1 MRDTSRFLPTGAVG
15 LSAALLL
22 LLSACGEPAE
32 EEQGSVVSPAT
43 EEAPADLATEQEPA
57 DMATETEEPAEGT
70 TQQ

>member
-1 MRDTSRFLPTGAVG
+1 MCDTSRYLSTGAVG

-32 EEQGSVVSPAT
+32 EQQGSVAPPAT
-43 EEAPADLATEQEPA
+43 EQAPADLATE
-57 DMATETEEPAEGT
+57 EPAEGAT

>member
-1 MRDTSRFLPTGAVG
+1 MRDTSRFLSIGAVG

-32 EEQGSVVSPAT
+32 EQQGPVAPPAT
-43 EEAPADLATEQEPA
+43 EEAPPA
-57 DMATETEEPAEGT
+57 NMATETEEPAEGAA

>member
-1 MRDTSRFLPTGAVG
+1 MHDTNRYLSPGAVA

-32 EEQGSVVSPAT
+32 EQQGSVAPPAT
-43 EEAPADLATEQEPA
+43 EQAPADLATE
-57 DMATETEEPAEGT
+57 EPAEGAT